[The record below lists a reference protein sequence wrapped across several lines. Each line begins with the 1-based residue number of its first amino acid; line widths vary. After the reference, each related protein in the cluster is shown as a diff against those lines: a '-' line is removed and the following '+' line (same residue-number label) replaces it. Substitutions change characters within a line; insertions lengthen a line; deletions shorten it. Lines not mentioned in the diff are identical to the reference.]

1 MIFHFNIVQSGV
13 KKLSRQIITE
23 SGINDIPNAEVL
35 CNTITKQSI
44 CIVWINSNMLIY
56 AISSKINPQQTNVLL
71 KIVLRGFQS
80 KIITDRNSS
89 GDGNN

>member
-44 CIVWINSNMLIY
+44 CIV
-56 AISSKINPQQTNVLL
+56 
-71 KIVLRGFQS
+71 
-80 KIITDRNSS
+80 
-89 GDGNN
+89 